1 MTAQPQVLQPSAE
14 LLRRHSGAGPRYTSY
29 PTAPVWTPDLPE
41 AALHEALQRA
51 RQPLSVYVHV
61 PFCVEQCTFCGCNM
75 VVARRQD
82 AGDRY
87 LDALARRLER
97 LPLAQGQVQVA
108 RIHLGGGTPTWL
120 SERQLERLYTILFE
134 RFQPIPGAELSVEA
148 DPEVTRDEQVHALA
162 ALGVTRLS
170 MGVQS
175 FDPIVLAAV
184 NRPQQH
190 TRVAALMALC
200 RALGMRSLN
209 LDLMYGLP
217 LQSLESFRDTL
228 SKTLEMSPD
237 RLAVFGYA
245 HVPWL
250 KSHQKKIAT
259 EDLPGPVAR
268 MELFLLAH
276 ALLTERGYQAIGM
289 DHFALADDDLAVAQR
304 EERLHRN
311 FMGYTTRPDLALL
324 GLGMSAISE
333 VDGVYAQEHS
343 HLAAWWRAVEGDGPL
358 LEKGC
363 VLSAEDRLRRDV
375 IFGLMCNL
383 VVDKAAIAA
392 RHGLDFDEHFAS
404 ELSRL
409 VPLADE
415 GLVALRPD
423 RVQVT
428 PLGRLLVRNV
438 AMIFDPSLQ
447 KPAAGPRFSQTV

>member
-1 MTAQPQVLQPSAE
+1 MIQPSAE

-29 PTAPVWTPDLPE
+29 PTAPMWTAETREEDLH
-41 AALHEALQRA
+41 AALATA
-51 RQPLSVYVHV
+51 KAPWSVYVHV

-87 LDALARRLER
+87 LDALARRLDR
-97 LPLAQGQVQVA
+97 LPLPAERVPVA

-120 SERQLERLYTILFE
+120 NPAQLARLYGLLLA
-134 RFQPIPGAELSVEA
+134 RFAPIPGAELSVEA
-148 DPEVTRDEQVHALA
+148 DPEVTTDEQVHQLA

-175 FDPIVLAAV
+175 FDPVVLAAV
-184 NRPQQH
+184 HRPQQH
-190 TRVAALMALC
+190 TRVAALMELC
-200 RALGMRSLN
+200 RSLGMGSLN

-217 LQSLESFRDTL
+217 LQTLQSFDDTIAR
-228 SKTLEMSPD
+228 TLEMRPD

-250 KSHQKKIAT
+250 KSHQRQIRA
-259 EDLPGPVAR
+259 EDLPDPVAR

-276 ALLTERGYQAIGM
+276 RRLTEAGYQAIGM
-289 DHFALADDDLAVAQR
+289 DHFALRDDALALAQR

-311 FMGYTTRPDLALL
+311 FMGYTTHAELPLL

-333 VDGVYAQEHS
+333 LDGLYAQEHS
-343 HLAAWWRAVEGDGPL
+343 HLAGWWRAAEQGEPI

-375 IFGLMCNL
+375 IFGLMCNFTL
-383 VVDKAAIAA
+383 DKAAVSA
-392 RHGLDFDEHFAS
+392 RHGVDFDAHFAS
-404 ELSRL
+404 ELARL
-409 VPLADE
+409 APLEDE
-415 GLVALRPD
+415 GLVERHPD
-423 RVQVT
+423 RLRVT
-428 PLGRLLVRNV
+428 ELGRLLVRNV
-438 AMIFDPSLQ
+438 AMVFDPSLQ
-447 KPAAGPRFSQTV
+447 KPTDKPRFSQTV

>member
-1 MTAQPQVLQPSAE
+1 MTLQPSAE
-14 LLRRHSGAGPRYTSY
+14 LLTRHSGAGPRYTSY
-29 PTAPVWTPDLPE
+29 PTAPVWTADFPE
-41 AALHEALQRA
+41 SAFHAALQKVRE
-51 RQPLSVYVHV
+51 PVSVYVHV

-75 VVARRQD
+75 VVSRRQD

-87 LDALARRLER
+87 LDDLERRLDR
-97 LPLAQGQVQVA
+97 LPLPADRVRVA

-120 SERQLERLYTILFE
+120 DGRQLERLYRLLFA
-134 RFQPIPGAELSVEA
+134 RFEPIPGAELSVEA
-148 DPEVTRDEQVHALA
+148 DPEVTRDEQVHQLA

-175 FDPIVLAAV
+175 FDPVVLAAV

-190 TRVAALMALC
+190 TRVAALMELC
-200 RALGMRSLN
+200 RSYGMTSLN

-217 LQSLESFRDTL
+217 KQGLASFEDTL
-228 SKTLEMSPD
+228 RKTLEMRPD

-250 KSHQKKIAT
+250 KNHQKKIVQS
-259 EDLPGPVAR
+259 DLPTPVER

-276 ALLTERGYQAIGM
+276 RLLTEVGYQAIGM
-289 DHFALADDDLAVAQR
+289 DHFALESDDLAVAQR

-311 FMGYTTRPDLALL
+311 FMGYTTRPDLEMI

-333 VDGVYAQEHS
+333 LDGVYVQEHS
-343 HLAAWWRAVEGDGPL
+343 HLADWWRAVEQGAPM

-363 VLSAEDRLRRDV
+363 ALSDEDRLRRDV
-375 IFGLMCNL
+375 IFALMCNL
-383 VVDKAAIAA
+383 VVVKSAVEAK
-392 RHGLDFDEHFAS
+392 HGLAFDEHFAD
-404 ELSRL
+404 ELARL
-409 VPLADE
+409 APLADE
-415 GLVALRPD
+415 GLVELGAD

-438 AMIFDPSLQ
+438 AMVFDPYLQ
-447 KPAAGPRFSQTV
+447 KPATGPRFSQTV